1 MIVREALEEYLA
13 AKRPEMRHKTMS
25 EARRILGYFSDFCTE
40 RGIELDHIRPRI
52 IYEYTDFLCE
62 NRHSKQGGTLSSHT
76 VFLHTTLIKA
86 FLAWCTQDEEFEEY
100 VRPSM
105 VGKIKKPRQ
114 DKFVVETFTRDHI
127 DALLKACDTGKT
139 TSEKINTYLR
149 DRNRAIVMLL
159 VDTGIRAAELCGLR
173 MKYLNLSPTDP
184 HIRVFGKNDKWREIG
199 LGERCR
205 KELRRFVRKHR
216 NNERGTDAFVFRTR
230 RDEPLEVRA
239 LIGIINQLGHDAGIQ
254 GVRCSPHTFRH
265 SYAVAFMR
273 ESQDIYRLSKLMG
286 HSSIRITE
294 NYLKS
299 FTQQD
304 ARRGAV
310 SPLDA
315 AF

>member
-149 DRNRAIVMLL
+149 GCVSFFCTSLSWNRWGGRRTPEKRFAPGIASAKTTSRLL
-159 VDTGIRAAELCGLR
+159 GKGL
-173 MKYLNLSPTDP
+173 S
-184 HIRVFGKNDKWREIG
+184 
-199 LGERCR
+199 
-205 KELRRFVRKHR
+205 RRFGGSVNR
-216 NNERGTDAFVFRTR
+216 
-230 RDEPLEVRA
+230 
-239 LIGIINQLGHDAGIQ
+239 
-254 GVRCSPHTFRH
+254 
-265 SYAVAFMR
+265 
-273 ESQDIYRLSKLMG
+273 
-286 HSSIRITE
+286 
-294 NYLKS
+294 
-299 FTQQD
+299 
-304 ARRGAV
+304 
-310 SPLDA
+310 
-315 AF
+315 